1 MKAYHPDGQIIEI
14 LNYTNDVKDG
24 KWQQY
29 FMNGL
34 PKLEAVYSEGVL
46 SGHARYFYINGV
58 VSSEG
63 EYVNNL
69 KSGEWR
75 VYNEKGNLVMIEIW
89 ENGIVK
95 EKKALDN

>member
-1 MKAYHPDGQIIEI
+1 
-14 LNYTNDVKDG
+14 L
-24 KWQQY
+24 
-29 FMNGL
+29 
-34 PKLEAVYSEGVL
+34 KLFTAKGVL